1 MAGDSTLTPAGA
13 GYISLASTAV
23 SGLVSAFGSIGATRY
38 SNAIAQSQANIA
50 RLNAQMMEQQTQAV
64 FRSAEKDIVRKTM
77 AAGQVKGKQRATLAA
92 NGIAVGTG
100 SAAEIQA
107 STDLIKEM
115 DTITMRQNATRQ
127 AWGYRMKAVGYEG
140 EAYMAQANKQS
151 VWGNFGASVLGAAS
165 QVANQYLGYTALGVF
180 GDGTQKAAPI
190 EYKNV
195 KLNGVLGGG
204 K

>member
-1 MAGDSTLTPAGA
+1 MAGGSTLTPASA
-13 GYISLASTAV
+13 GYIGLAFTAV

-50 RLNAQMMEQQTQAV
+50 RLNAQMMEEQAQAV
-64 FRSAEKDIVRKTM
+64 FRSTEKDIVRKTM

-127 AWGYRMKAVGYEG
+127 AWGYRMKAAGYEG

-180 GDGTQKAAPI
+180 GDGTQEAAPI

>member
-1 MAGDSTLTPAGA
+1 
-13 GYISLASTAV
+13 
-23 SGLVSAFGSIGATRY
+23 
-38 SNAIAQSQANIA
+38 
-50 RLNAQMMEQQTQAV
+50 
-64 FRSAEKDIVRKTM
+64 
-77 AAGQVKGKQRATLAA
+77 
-92 NGIAVGTG
+92 
-100 SAAEIQA
+100 
-107 STDLIKEM
+107 
-115 DTITMRQNATRQ
+115 MRQNATRQ
-127 AWGYRMKAVGYEG
+127 AWGYRMKAAGYEG

>member
-1 MAGDSTLTPAGA
+1 MLAATVLSAS
-13 GYISLASTAV
+13 SLAWSEGIVLGQIGPFTVLPVNDAV
-23 SGLVSAFGSIGATRY
+23 EV
-38 SNAIAQSQANIA
+38 NQ
-50 RLNAQMMEQQTQAV
+50 
-64 FRSAEKDIVRKTM
+64 
-77 AAGQVKGKQRATLAA
+77 
-92 NGIAVGTG
+92 GI
-100 SAAEIQA
+100 
-107 STDLIKEM
+107 K
-115 DTITMRQNATRQ
+115 
-127 AWGYRMKAVGYEG
+127 
-140 EAYMAQANKQS
+140 AYMAQANKQS